1 MNKRR
6 IELAPLLTFSQGLQD
21 TNMAR
26 VRATQDYLIKCDNIF
41 IVAKISRAI
50 TDQSLKSSLFWVIS
64 RHVPMEWE
72 ESGGKNFK
80 LAVVCTKS
88 EVLTISVCYHVDGL
102 THE

>member
-1 MNKRR
+1 
-6 IELAPLLTFSQGLQD
+6 
-21 TNMAR
+21 MAR

-72 ESGGKNFK
+72 KSGGKNFK

-88 EVLTISVCYHVDGL
+88 EVLTISVSFRIDWL
-102 THE
+102 TCE

>member
-1 MNKRR
+1 
-6 IELAPLLTFSQGLQD
+6 
-21 TNMAR
+21 MAR

-88 EVLTISVCYHVDGL
+88 EVLTTFAFPHNNGL
-102 THE
+102 TYQSGNQSTNGENRILWS